1 MSVVPAINLTS
12 PVAVYV
18 QIKNSIMFAI
28 ASGEL
33 KPGDQLVPVKELGE
47 RIGVNFN
54 TVSKAYRELDI
65 LGLIYTR
72 RGLGCFVKEGAPA
85 ACREICRKEIAT
97 RIHEVTREAMA
108 AGLAKAEVRSIVSDV
123 LAAKLPPYSDVPP
136 KLLERAKKASKR

>member
-18 QIKNSIMFAI
+18 QIKNSVMFAI

-33 KPGDQLVPVKELGE
+33 KPGDQLVPVKELGD

-54 TVSKAYRELDI
+54 TVSKAYRELEI

-72 RGLGCFVKEGAPA
+72 RGLGCFVKEGAQPI
-85 ACREICRKEIAT
+85 CQEICRKEIAT
-97 RIHEVTREAMA
+97 RLHEVTREAMA
-108 AGLAKAEVRSIVSDV
+108 AGLAKTEVRSVVSEV
-123 LAAKLPPYSDVPP
+123 LSAKLPPYSDAPP
-136 KLLERAKKASKR
+136 ALLNRAKKSKK